1 MLLLIKDKIIIIKYI
16 KILYNNIMPKF
27 SNGKITSSVI
37 FYNRGVPNDSKYF
50 AWLAS
55 QNFSTIKTIYRYNK
69 IAK

>member
-1 MLLLIKDKIIIIKYI
+1 
-16 KILYNNIMPKF
+16 MPMF
-27 SNGKITSSVI
+27 SNSKITSSVI
-37 FYNRGVPNDSKYF
+37 FYNRGVPNDAKYF